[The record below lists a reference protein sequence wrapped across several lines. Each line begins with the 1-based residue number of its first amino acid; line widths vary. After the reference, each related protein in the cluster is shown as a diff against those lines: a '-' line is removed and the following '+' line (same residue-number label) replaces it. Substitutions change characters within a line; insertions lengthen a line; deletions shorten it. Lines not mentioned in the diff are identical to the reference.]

1 MAPDPA
7 SEDTA
12 AVSPA
17 SHALGS
23 VLRQPGPSWA
33 LSHTKPTQLAC
44 PPLAGHLGGR
54 PPETITIGPKR
65 AEQPDQKPPP
75 LLPTQGQGQTAWRLP
90 GRFGQPQLH
99 KVVGK
104 GPSLIDPCLGPTLG
118 QTSSIRPLAPSSPPT
133 QSHWVFLPI
142 LPPTQLQMRKLMHK
156 LCLRWFRQR
165 RC

>member
-1 MAPDPA
+1 MTNGPDPA

-23 VLRQPGPSWA
+23 VLGQPSPSWA

-44 PPLAGHLGGR
+44 PPPAGHLWGR

-65 AEQPDQKPPP
+65 AEQPDQKPPSP
-75 LLPTQGQGQTAWRLP
+75 SSHSRPRPNCLETP
-90 GRFGQPQLH
+90 GRFRR
-99 KVVGK
+99 
-104 GPSLIDPCLGPTLG
+104 GPAWDPLWGRPPLV
-118 QTSSIRPLAPSSPPT
+118 RPLAPSSPPS
-133 QSHWVFLPI
+133 QSYWVFPPI
-142 LPPTQLQMRKLMHK
+142 LPLTPQLQMRKLTYK
-156 LCLRWFRQR
+156 LCLSWFRQR

>member
-44 PPLAGHLGGR
+44 PPPAGHLGGR
-54 PPETITIGPKR
+54 PPETITRGPKR
-65 AEQPDQKPPP
+65 AEQPDQKPPSP
-75 LLPTQGQGQTAWRLP
+75 SPHSRPRPNCLETPWEVWPASTPQGGGQGAQPDRPLP
-90 GRFGQPQLH
+90 GTHSGADLLC
-99 KVVGK
+99 KTSCTIL
-104 GPSLIDPCLGPTLG
+104 PSHPVSLGFP
-118 QTSSIRPLAPSSPPT
+118 ACSSP
-133 QSHWVFLPI
+133 H
-142 LPPTQLQMRKLMHK
+142 PPTTDEETDAQAMSQLV
-156 LCLRWFRQR
+156 
-165 RC
+165 